1 LLALEGFGLLLTVV
15 LILIAFSLAFLAA
28 FIVAFPVG
36 ACGVMNFAAVF
47 GPNLRTLDLVL
58 VIFSGL
64 LLSRSFYPEPFL
76 FVPIPAFFAGVA
88 FFTECLILLGCFL
101 ILLGLF
107 LFLLGCFWS
116 NRYKNIGFAT
126 IKGNS
131 FDCLVCLD
139 SSCLTLGVG
148 SFCSVVSI

>member
-1 LLALEGFGLLLTVV
+1 MLALEGFGLL
-15 LILIAFSLAFLAA
+15 LIAFSLAFLAA
-28 FIVAFPVG
+28 FLVAFPVG
-36 ACGVMNFAAVF
+36 ACGVWLTNFAAVF